1 MFTAGD
7 VSLRTHHREMYFKR
21 KQEERKKAK
30 EEKRQAYVVWL
41 SSTCTGK
48 GNQFP

>member
-1 MFTAGD
+1 MSQEDIGGSEHVMWAF
-7 VSLRTHHREMYFKR
+7 THHREMYFKR

-41 SSTCTGK
+41 SLHM
-48 GNQFP
+48 